1 MCDTTFPHA
10 LTEFVGSA
18 TEEFDMLTALA
29 LHFQIE
35 EEDQLIIPPDR
46 AADYIKCPHC
56 TIDIDISALACTIFI
71 CGATTAA
78 NCRLHPHDE
87 AAAGAAVANGIRPT
101 VGGQLHPHDEAAA
114 RAAVA
119 SGVLPP
125 ALPGEKPRRGCG
137 RQFRVENGVPI
148 PCTGR

>member
-10 LTEFVGSA
+10 LAEYVEDS
-18 TEEFDMLTALA
+18 DVLTALA
-29 LHFQIE
+29 LHFRIE
-35 EEDQLIIPPDR
+35 EEDQLMIPPDR

-56 TIDIDISALACTIFI
+56 TIDINISALACTIFI
-71 CGATTAA
+71 CGAATA
-78 NCRLHPHDE
+78 
-87 AAAGAAVANGIRPT
+87 
-101 VGGQLHPHDEAAA
+101 VGGQLNQHDEAAA

-148 PCTGR
+148 SCTGR